1 MRDFCGQFP
10 WRKFLIIICT
20 GVFLHSSHVLAGE
33 KSTANETDFPGT
45 TGTGR
50 VKDLPIQAFVS
61 SISLEKLQDLVV
73 TESKIPQS
81 RETVTQKLEIFSAE
95 RISRVPANTGNI
107 AETIQYSS
115 GQFVNPLS
123 RNDANWGS
131 FGGLGPKY
139 NGYLLDGLG
148 IDSFVDGMSLDPWA
162 FECIELHKGPASV
175 MYSNYLTMDFAGN
188 ETPLAGITNFI
199 LKDRIERPLTRLS
212 IGGGTYKTFQNRLYH
227 QNRRGKLH
235 YFFGMN
241 KETSDYT
248 NYGTTGSWLNMLDNP
263 GYRRTRGYAKLSYQF
278 GEEDHKLSVFLHQT
292 RHEGDFGRP
301 NRDFDNAYD
310 TVNIDYSNQMSGTL
324 NLQFKTGYRDN
335 DREWGE
341 DKFNPGTVPVD
352 LSLRE
357 KDGVEQ
363 SIHPSDLTFNL
374 KHHEHGLLTFGADS
388 QTAKYKTYAQTAGT
402 KTFGSSVHA
411 DSTGF
416 FLQEK
421 YIVGK
426 WVFRAGGRRNKEDHS
441 YDLLSGIVPETTSKS
456 WNKTLWSIGTRC
468 NYRPKVAFYGNMG
481 TSFVTPTAKQLGGTI
496 QTKDAGVAGK
506 NGQLPNFQLNP
517 ETGIG
522 MDLGVDFR
530 FSDNLSLNIRGFSNQ
545 VEDAI
550 VENIVSTTPSQTR
563 SENAGKAISRGLEI
577 DVENQVSERF
587 QWFSN
592 LTYTK
597 CAVESSLDPDQDGVE
612 ISFVPR
618 YAGNIGAT
626 MKSHGNLMVSPY
638 VQFIGEYYDSISR
651 KGRTRFPS
659 YQVLNIRIQRKFI
672 ETSDRSVNGIIDLN
686 NVTDK
691 KYEMPWQFGNPGF
704 NFSGSLEMNF

>member
-1 MRDFCGQFP
+1 VRDLRRRFP
-10 WRKFLIIICT
+10 WRTFLIIVCT
-20 GVFLHSSHVLAGE
+20 GVFFHASHVLARE
-33 KSTANETDFPGT
+33 KRTANATDVPRT
-45 TGTGR
+45 TESGR
-50 VKDLPIQAFVS
+50 VKDLPIHAFVS

-73 TESKIPQS
+73 TESKIFQS
-81 RETVTQKLEIFSAE
+81 RETVTQKLETFNAE
-95 RISRVPANTGNI
+95 SISRAPANTGNI
-107 AETIQYSS
+107 AEIIQYSS

-162 FECIELHKGPASV
+162 FERIELHKGPASV

-212 IGGGTYKTFQNRLYH
+212 IGGGTYRTFQNRLYH
-227 QNRRGKLH
+227 QNRRGNLH
-235 YFFGMN
+235 YFFGIN
-241 KETSDYT
+241 KETSNYT

-263 GYRRTRGYAKLSYQF
+263 GYQRTRRYAKLSYQF
-278 GEEDHKLSVFLHQT
+278 GGEDHNLSVFLHQT

-310 TVNIDYSNQMSGTL
+310 TVNVDYSNQLSDTL
-324 NLQFKTGYRDN
+324 NLRFKTGYRDN

-341 DKFNPGTVPVD
+341 DAFNPGATPVD

-374 KHHEHGLLTFGADS
+374 KHHERGLITFGADS
-388 QTAKYKTYAQTAGT
+388 QTATYKTYARTTGA
-402 KTFGSSVHA
+402 KTFGSFVKA

-421 YIVGK
+421 YTVGK
-426 WVFRAGGRRNKEDHS
+426 WVFRAGGRHNTENHS
-441 YDLLSGIVPETTSKS
+441 YDLLSGIIPETTAKS
-456 WNKTLWSIGTRC
+456 WNKTLWSIGTRW
-468 NYRPKVAFYGNMG
+468 NYRPKAAFYANMG

-530 FSDNLSLNIRGFSNQ
+530 FSDTLSLNIRGFSNQ

-550 VENIVSTTPSQTR
+550 VENIVSTTPSQTK
-563 SENAGKAISRGLEI
+563 SENAAKAVSRGIEI

-597 CAVESSLDPDQDGVE
+597 CTVESALDPDQNGVE

-618 YAGNIGAT
+618 YVGNLGAT
-626 MKSHGNLMVSPY
+626 MQSHGNLMVSPY
-638 VQFIGEYYDSISR
+638 VQFVGAYYDSISR
-651 KGRTRFPS
+651 KGRTRFPA
-659 YQVLNIRIQRKFI
+659 YQVLNIRIQRKI
-672 ETSDRSVNGIIDLN
+672 LETSDRSVNGIIDLN
-686 NVTDK
+686 NLTDK